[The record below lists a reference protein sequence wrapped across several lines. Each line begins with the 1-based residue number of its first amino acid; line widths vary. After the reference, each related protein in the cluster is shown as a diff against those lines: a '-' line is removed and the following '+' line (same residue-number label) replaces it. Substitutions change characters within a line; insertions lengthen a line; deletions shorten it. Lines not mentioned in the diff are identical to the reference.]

1 MTYLHESAGKLV
13 LRIVLGITILLHGIH
28 KLTGGVDWLDGMLAN
43 EGLPAFFKYGVYVG
57 EVIAPLLV
65 IAGWYSRIGA
75 WLIAVNMLFAFGL
88 AHGGQLFAIDPQ
100 SGGLALEK
108 QYMFFFAAIAL
119 GLIGPG
125 RYAFNQK

>member
-1 MTYLHESAGKLV
+1 MTHLHESAGKLI
-13 LRIVLGITILLHGIH
+13 LRIVLGMTILLHGIH
-28 KLTGGVDWLDGMLAN
+28 KLTVGVDWIGGALGN
-43 EGLPAFFKYGVYVG
+43 EGLPGFFKYGVYVG

-75 WLIAVNMLFAFGL
+75 WLIAVNMLFAIGL
-88 AHGGQLFAIDPQ
+88 TSGSELVAINSKTGGFVIELEYLF
-100 SGGLALEK
+100 
-108 QYMFFFAAIAL
+108 MFTAIAL